1 MIQLIPQERI
11 SHHVIEQTVYIPSL
25 QIQSQNAEVVKAT
38 VKHVPQ
44 KRVQSNTV
52 EQTVAVPIPQIPKE
66 THQITIANKKGGP
79 YPAETDHVNQEE
91 AEDSRDEDEVDKMK
105 IEAKNGLKESLRFNA
120 KHLQR

>member
-1 MIQLIPQERI
+1 MFLASTTPHAGKSPSQVSSRQLP
-11 SHHVIEQTVYIPSL
+11 VDPPKSL
-25 QIQSQNAEVVKAT
+25 RHAADLG
-38 VKHVPQ
+38 
-44 KRVQSNTV
+44 VQSNTV

-66 THQITIANKKGGP
+66 THQITIANKKGGSHL
-79 YPAETDHVNQEE
+79 AGTDHVNQEE